1 MNLRCFF
8 ATLFYFVWCF
18 FFFLYDIMQLKRVTF
33 MFIYS
38 AGGVCAAVILLH
50 EVHVCPSR
58 HLISRLSPPASPRG
72 EAIFGLHC
80 GAMLPQPHRRWD
92 FTCRRQ
98 ISPRPWTE
106 ISSFRRKVF
115 HFVCRQR
122 FYGVKRIVSQKNVNI
137 FPKVKML
144 AFFYGLDYFDFT
156 LIFRHLG
163 RRPLLF
169 CVY

>member
-1 MNLRCFF
+1 MKK
-8 ATLFYFVWCF
+8 
-18 FFFLYDIMQLKRVTF
+18 LYRVTYLRRKTYC
-33 MFIYS
+33 IYKRFY
-38 AGGVCAAVILLH
+38 AAVIFLH
-50 EVHVCPSR
+50 KIYSHPSR
-58 HLISRLSPPASPRG
+58 HLISRLAPSASPQG
-72 EAIFGLHC
+72 EAIIGSHC

-144 AFFYGLDYFDFT
+144 AFFYGLDYFN
-156 LIFRHLG
+156 
-163 RRPLLF
+163 RPLTMLPA
-169 CVY
+169 VRRSSIAAVMAA